1 MNSDTVIRAERLG
14 KKYIIGH
21 ESQPHRYRGLLR
33 DVISHKARNF
43 TRKFVDMLRGRPIFV
58 GDSTEEFWALKDVS
72 FEIKRGE
79 MVGIIG
85 RNGAGKSTL
94 LKILSRITE
103 PTEGRVTI
111 EGRVASLLEV
121 GTGFHGELTGRENIY
136 LNGAILGMRRAEIRR
151 KFDEIVAFAEIEKFL
166 DTPVKRYSSG
176 MYVRLAFAV
185 AAHLEPEI
193 LVVDEV
199 LAVGDAEFQK
209 KCLGRMHS
217 VASEGR
223 TVIFV
228 SHNMASIEELCERAV
243 VMKTGRVEQDGPAR
257 TVISHYLRDAP
268 GRNAFEFDGL
278 ADREGSGH
286 AVITSVDLLSA
297 DGATSLSSL
306 AFYQPFRVRIHYT
319 ANQPLEAPKFGLAIL
334 SQRGERLVLNENTE
348 AGVKIDRIQGHGY
361 VDCLVRNPNLLPGE
375 YYLEL
380 WIVEIPNV
388 LFADHLHMVASFRV
402 DPDPERSRASS
413 AALAIPNRGS
423 VFFDCDWAHHIQDT
437 RCSRTKSYS

>member
-1 MNSDTVIRAERLG
+1 MSHPIIEVDNLCKRYRLGQFNARTMREEVERLVSRFRNRG
-14 KKYIIGH
+14 AHRGDNLSS
-21 ESQPHRYRGLLR
+21 ES
-33 DVISHKARNF
+33 S
-43 TRKFVDMLRGRPIFV
+43 
-58 GDSTEEFWALKDVS
+58 EFWALKDVS
-72 FEIKRGE
+72 FSVQPGE
-79 MVGIIG
+79 VIGIIG

-94 LKILSRITE
+94 LKILSRVTE
-103 PTEGRVTI
+103 PTSGVAYIRGRT
-111 EGRVASLLEV
+111 ASLLEV
-121 GTGFHGELTGRENIY
+121 GTGFHTELTGRENIF
-136 LNGAILGMRRAEIRR
+136 LNGAILGMTRAEIRG
-151 KFDEIVAFAEIEKFL
+151 KFDEIVDFSGVEQFI

-193 LVVDEV
+193 LIVDEV
-199 LAVGDAEFQK
+199 LAVGDMVFQK

-217 VASEGR
+217 VAREGR

-228 SHNMASIEELCERAV
+228 SHNMASIEELCDRAV
-243 VMKTGRVEQDGPAR
+243 VMKAGRLEQDGPAR
-257 TVISHYLRDAP
+257 TVISHYLHDAP
-268 GRNAFEFDGL
+268 GRTTFEFDGL

-286 AVITSVDLLSA
+286 AVITSANLLSA

-361 VDCLVRNPNLLPGE
+361 VDCLIRNPNLLPGE

-380 WIVEIPNV
+380 WIVEIPNE

-402 DPDPERSRASS
+402 DPNPKRSRASS
-413 AALAIPNRGS
+413 AALALPNRGS
-423 VFFDCDWAHHIQDT
+423 VFFDCEWAHQALETGCLQT
-437 RCSRTKSYS
+437 RKYS